1 MNINNMVAA
10 IVSYL
15 TGAIAIYAYV
25 NRNRY
30 LDLAIATV
38 AIFIFGTSMLFAAFK
53 ILPEATKVLLNLSTA
68 IMAIAILFFFVRLA
82 SGASNAIRRWS
93 RRRK

>member
-1 MNINNMVAA
+1 MNINNMIAA
-10 IVSYL
+10 VVSYL

-30 LDLAIATV
+30 LDLALATV
-38 AIFIFGTSMLFAAFK
+38 AIFIFGTSMLLAAFR
-53 ILPEATKVLLNLSTA
+53 ILPAFTRVLLNLSTA

-82 SGASNAIRRWS
+82 GGASTAMKRWF

>member
-1 MNINNMVAA
+1 MNINNMIAA

-30 LDLAIATV
+30 LDLALATI
-38 AIFIFGTSMLFAAFK
+38 AIFIFGTSMLFAAFRA
-53 ILPEATKVLLNLSTA
+53 LPGFSRILLNVSTV
-68 IMAIAILFFFVRLA
+68 IMAIAVLFFLVRLA
-82 SGASNAIRRWS
+82 SSASAAISRWYK
-93 RRRK
+93 RQK